1 MKITIAQLNPTVGDL
16 AGNVEKCRLAM
27 EQAAADGTELVVL
40 PEMMVPGYPPQ
51 DILLD
56 DSFIEAIQA
65 ANADLASQSKGLP
78 PTLVGSVVPILNTPH
93 SAPKLHNVALLLN
106 DGKLEIAAYKQ
117 LLPNYD
123 VFHEKRWF
131 QSGPVSTPITIAGK
145 SIGVMICEDMWCAD
159 YDLTIGQDL
168 VKQGAETLVVLS
180 ASIYRHQ
187 SAMASRLKHAR
198 LQGAPLVYCNLV
210 GGQDE
215 LIFDGRSMVLDA
227 AGQLTHQLAHCAED
241 QQTINLDVSMTTPA
255 ELDPMQELFDAL
267 VYGTREF
274 LHKNGIK
281 KAFLGLSGGIDSAL
295 TAIIAKEAIGADN
308 VTAVAIPSRYTD
320 PQSTA
325 TAATL
330 ASNLGCNFEIIDLDG
345 LHQAAETT
353 LSHLLSEG
361 TTAENIQARLRGLI
375 LMSYVNRHGGILLN
389 TGNKT
394 ELSLGY
400 STLYGD
406 MAGGLAPIGDLTKTQ
421 VYDLARWYQSKH
433 AVIPD
438 FILEREPSAEL
449 KPDQVDPFDYAKV
462 SPAMEA
468 LVQANQVNGYLARSE
483 HKRYQM
489 CPILKVSE
497 KAFGIGR
504 MMPITRR

>member
-1 MKITIAQLNPTVGDL
+1 MKITIAQLNPIVGDL
-16 AGNVEKCRLAM
+16 AGNVEKCLTAM
-27 EQAAADGTELVVL
+27 HQSAEDGADLVVL

-56 DSFIEAIQA
+56 ASFIDAIQA
-65 ANADLASQSKGLP
+65 ANADLAAQSKGLP
-78 PTLVGSVVPILNTPH
+78 PTLVGSLVPILNAPK

-106 DGKLEIAAYKQ
+106 DGTLEIAAYKQ

-131 QSGPVSTPITIAGK
+131 QSGPASTPITIAGR
-145 SIGVMICEDMWCAD
+145 SIGVFVCEDMWSAG
-159 YDLTIGQDL
+159 YGLSIGQDL
-168 VKQGAETLVVLS
+168 VAQGAEILVNLS

-187 SAMASRLKHAR
+187 TALQSRLTHAR

-210 GGQDE
+210 GGQDD
-215 LIFDGRSMVLDA
+215 LIFDGRSFVVDA
-227 AGQLTHQLAHCAED
+227 AGEITHQLDHCAEAI
-241 QQTINLDVSMTTPA
+241 QTIDFAATASMSAALNPN
-255 ELDPMQELFDAL
+255 QELFDAL
-267 VYGTREF
+267 VFGTREF
-274 LHKNGIK
+274 LHKNGINN
-281 KAFLGLSGGIDSAL
+281 AFLGLSGGIDSAL
-295 TAIIAKEAIGADN
+295 TAIIAAEAIGAEN
-308 VTAVAIPSRYTD
+308 VTAIAIPSRYTD
-320 PQSTA
+320 PKSTE
-325 TAATL
+325 TAALL
-330 ASNLGCNFEIIDLDG
+330 ARNLGCQFETVSLDA
-345 LHQAAETT
+345 LHQAAEST
-353 LSHLLSEG
+353 LGHLLDEG

-421 VYDLARWYQSKH
+421 VYDLARWYQAQH

-449 KPDQVDPFDYAKV
+449 KPNQVDPFDYAKV

-483 HKRYQM
+483 HKRHQM